1 MTNQEIITRQT
12 LALIEAGIIG
22 ANEQIHTF
30 ADWKNSGYMV
40 KKGSK
45 AIAKFTIWKY
55 TDKPSKAQIE
65 IRKAAGAD
73 EEAPSPHYYMTNA
86 AFFSSSQVEKIE
98 KAPEE
103 ESKSFIIDAAYI
115 ESLTA

>member
-30 ADWKNSGYMV
+30 ADWKNSGYIV

-45 AIAKFTIWKY
+45 AVAKFTIWKY
-55 TDKPSKAQIE
+55 SDKPNKAQQAARE
-65 IRKAAGAD
+65 AAGKD
-73 EEAPSPHYYMTNA
+73 QEAPAPHYFMTNA

-98 KAPEE
+98 QENN
-103 ESKSFIIDAAYI
+103 KSVIIDAAYI
-115 ESLTA
+115 ENLTA

>member
-12 LALIEAGIIG
+12 IALIEAGIIG

-65 IRKAAGAD
+65 ARKAAGAD

-98 KAPEE
+98 APAKSKAAELM
-103 ESKSFIIDAAYI
+103 DQGYI
-115 ESLTA
+115 VMTA

>member
-30 ADWKNSGYMV
+30 ADWKNSGYIV

-45 AIAKFTIWKY
+45 AVAKFTIWKY
-55 TDKPSKAQIE
+55 SDKPSKAQIE
-65 IRKAAGAD
+65 ARKAAGSD
-73 EEAPSPHYYMTNA
+73 EEAPSPHYFMTNA

-98 KAPEE
+98 PE
-103 ESKSFIIDAAYI
+103 KKTAAQLIDAGYI
-115 ESLTA
+115 IATA